1 MSRCEKAIV
10 TVLCMVYDG
19 NKVLLQDRVKNIVF

>member
-1 MSRCEKAIV
+1 MIKCEKAIV

-19 NKVLLQDRVKNIVF
+19 NRLVLKK